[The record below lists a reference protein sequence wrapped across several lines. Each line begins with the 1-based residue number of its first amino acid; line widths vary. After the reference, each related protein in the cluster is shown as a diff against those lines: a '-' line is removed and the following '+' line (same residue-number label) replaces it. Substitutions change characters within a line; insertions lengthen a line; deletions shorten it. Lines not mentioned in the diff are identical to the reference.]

1 MYFKMAF
8 QNVKRSIR
16 DYLIY
21 FLTLTF
27 AVCTFYSFNSMDA
40 QIIMFEMSKNQAS
53 YMELVNGLISMVSIF
68 VSLILGGLIVYAN
81 NFLIKKRKK
90 ELGIYM
96 SLGMGKGKVSKI
108 LLIETFLIG
117 LMALASG
124 LILGIIA
131 SQGLSSMVAHLFKF
145 GMHEY
150 KFVISIRSIGKS
162 ILYFSVIFMMVM
174 CLNTWSISKYA
185 LIDLMNADRKNEE
198 LPNKSSLMIIGTFVI
213 SIICI
218 GIAYV
223 LGIKVGLNIEDSRF
237 YVVLIAGVVGTFLF
251 FYSALGFILLV
262 MMRNPKLYLRKLN
275 PFILRQMQYKVNT
288 HFISMATICL
298 MLFLTIGML
307 SSGLGFKAVIE
318 KGIEEGTPY
327 DATGM
332 IYSDYTMTGGTP
344 DIEQTLEAVDFNIEP
359 EDKVVLFNT
368 YIVSENGKEVLS
380 QLVTTHT
387 AQKIVEDL
395 YDHMFITAVKYSD
408 YQKLLALKGDKAE
421 VLSDDQVLVISNM
434 ETISPVIEELCMSQN
449 EIKIGEKDYTIA
461 NQKPISRQ
469 FDNSG
474 FKDNRLML
482 VIPDEAA
489 INLPV
494 YSAQM
499 NVIYGRDYES
509 AELRYHKLFNDFR
522 DGAFSDKEAEFII
535 GYTRNEIYESN
546 MGMTGLILFI
556 GIYMGL
562 IFLLA
567 SAALLALQQLTEA
580 GESKK
585 RYEVLR
591 KIGATQ
597 EAMRRTMF
605 IQVLFYFML
614 PLVLSLIHAVVG
626 MHIINKFLVNFGQ
639 PSSIGSGLVTG
650 AILLLIYGGYFIAT
664 YSCYKETIME

>member
-1 MYFKMAF
+1 MYFKMAL

-40 QIIMFEMSKNQAS
+40 QMIIFEMSKSQAS
-53 YMELVNGLISMVSIF
+53 YMELVNGLISMISLF

-81 NFLIKKRKK
+81 HFLIKKRKK

-96 SLGMGKGKVSKI
+96 SLGMGKGKISKI

-117 LMALASG
+117 LMALVSG
-124 LILGIIA
+124 LILGVIA

-145 GMHEY
+145 GMQEY
-150 KFVISIRSIGKS
+150 KFVISVRSIGKS
-162 ILYFSVIFMMVM
+162 ILYFSVIFIMVM

-198 LPNKSSLMIIGTFVI
+198 LPNKKPLMIIGAFII
-213 SIICI
+213 SMICI

-223 LGIKVGLNIEDSRF
+223 QGIKVGLNIEDSRF
-237 YVVLIAGVVGTFLF
+237 YIVLIVGVVGTFLF
-251 FYSALGFILLV
+251 FYSVLGFILLV

-288 HFISMATICL
+288 HFISMSTICL
-298 MLFLTIGML
+298 MLLLTIGML

-318 KGIEEGTPY
+318 KGIEESTPY

-332 IYSDYTMTGGTP
+332 IYSDYRMTGEIP
-344 DIEQTLEAVDFNIEP
+344 DILQTLEKVGFNIEP
-359 EDKVVLFNT
+359 EDRVVLFNT
-368 YIVSENGKEVLS
+368 YIVSEDGKELLS
-380 QLVTTHT
+380 QRIKNSIAKKV
-387 AQKIVEDL
+387 VEDL
-395 YDHMFITAVKYSD
+395 YDQMFITAIKYSD
-408 YQKLLALKGDKAE
+408 YQKLLGLKREQAE
-421 VLSDDQVLVISNM
+421 ELAADQVLVLSNM
-434 ETISPVIEELCMSQN
+434 DSIKLVVEELCMNQS
-449 EIKIGEKDYTIA
+449 KIQIGDKEYTIA

-469 FDNSG
+469 FYNSG

-482 VIPDEAA
+482 VVPDEAT

-494 YSAQM
+494 YSVQM
-499 NVIYGRDYES
+499 NVNYGKDYEN

-522 DGAFSDKEAEFII
+522 DGVFSGKGAEFMI
-535 GYTRNEIYESN
+535 GYTKNEIYESN
-546 MGMTGLILFI
+546 TGMTGLVLFI

-580 GESKK
+580 GDSKK
-585 RYEVLR
+585 RYEILR
-591 KIGATQ
+591 KIGATP
-597 EAMRRTMF
+597 EDMRRTMF
-605 IQVLFYFML
+605 VQVLFYFML
-614 PLVLSLIHAVVG
+614 PLVLALSHAVVG
-626 MHIINKFLVNFGQ
+626 MHIINNFLVNFGQ
-639 PSSIGSGLVTG
+639 PSSIGSALITG

-664 YSCYKETIME
+664 YSCYRSIIEE

>member
-1 MYFKMAF
+1 MYFKMAL

-40 QIIMFEMSKNQAS
+40 QMIIFEMSKSQAS
-53 YMELVNGLISMVSIF
+53 YMELVNGLISMVSLF

-117 LMALASG
+117 LMALISG
-124 LILGIIA
+124 LILGVIA
-131 SQGLSSMVAHLFKF
+131 SQGLSSVVAHLFKF

-198 LPNKSSLMIIGTFVI
+198 LPNKNPLIIIGAFVI
-213 SIICI
+213 SMVCI
-218 GIAYV
+218 GVAYV
-223 LGIKVGLNIEDSRF
+223 QGIKVGLNIEDSRF

-262 MMRNPKLYLRKLN
+262 MMRNPKLYLHKLN

-288 HFISMATICL
+288 HCISMSMICL
-298 MLFLTIGML
+298 MLLLTIGML

-332 IYSDYTMTGGTP
+332 IYSDHTMTGDTP
-344 DIEQTLEAVDFNIEP
+344 DIIQTLERVGFSIES

-368 YIVSENGKEVLS
+368 YIVSDNGKEVLS
-380 QLVTTHT
+380 QFVTTST
-387 AQKIVEDL
+387 AQKVVEDL
-395 YDHMFITAVKYSD
+395 YDQMFITAVKYSD
-408 YQKLLALKGDKAE
+408 YQKLLALKGEKAE
-421 VLSDDQVLVISNM
+421 VLSTDKVLVLSNM
-434 ETISPVIEELCMSQN
+434 DTIRPVVEALCMSQN
-449 EIKIGEKDYTIA
+449 EIQIGDKDYTIA
-461 NQKPISRQ
+461 NEKPISRQ
-469 FDNSG
+469 FYNSG
-474 FKDNRLML
+474 FKNNSLML
-482 VIPDEAA
+482 VVPDEAA

-494 YSAQM
+494 YSTQM
-499 NVIYGRDYES
+499 NVMYGRDYEN

-522 DGAFSDKEAEFII
+522 DGVFSGKGTEFII
-535 GYTRNEIYESN
+535 GYTRNEVYESN
-546 MGMTGLILFI
+546 TGMTGLVLFI

-580 GESKK
+580 GDSKK
-585 RYEVLR
+585 RYEILR

-626 MHIINKFLVNFGQ
+626 MHIINNFLINFGQ
-639 PSSIGSGLVTG
+639 PSSIGNALITG

-664 YSCYKETIME
+664 YSCYKGIIME